1 MGKQVIS
8 GTIRITKFF
17 NLPQTPL
24 FVGVLP
30 MKHHTFSNKPLTRKF
45 TAFILLSRILP
56 SISRYRY
63 PDFWTRRS
71 ATRSRQAISF
81 IHSNSTPWWSDLN
94 LAKLRQ
100 EHPKTRENSRSRL
113 WKTWLYLGGNLS
125 EHYKKSPKYQAFQ
138 YTKSPIF
145 HLLKILGKKTTSG
158 GAMVIYNG
166 AKIKRKKHLKQIQA
180 YVETN
185 PN

>member
-113 WKTWLYLGGNLS
+113 WKTWLYLGREPLRTLQKIPEIS
-125 EHYKKSPKYQAFQ
+125 SISIYQIPYLPFA
-138 YTKSPIF
+138 
-145 HLLKILGKKTTSG
+145 
-158 GAMVIYNG
+158 
-166 AKIKRKKHLKQIQA
+166 
-180 YVETN
+180 
-185 PN
+185 